1 MCIVISLLLITPS
14 CPLRSLQL
22 RFLRLFSTSDWMGP
36 ILPIGKGDVEL
47 SYTTGSSNDALF
59 HILHP
64 LGIKLRVSKKMIE
77 MLLLK

>member
-1 MCIVISLLLITPS
+1 MLKSLLMYIVISLLLTTPS

-22 RFLRLFSTSDWMGP
+22 RFLRLFSTSDRMGP

-47 SYTTGSSNDALF
+47 NYTTGSSNDALF

-64 LGIKLRVSKKMIE
+64 LGIKLRV
-77 MLLLK
+77 